1 MSQRETNRAK
11 DLEPRSRSHKSRM
24 FYAGL
29 LGVVALLLVWTTFW
43 FVFSGRKLVIVT
55 ALAFGSVPLIL
66 LAAKYFEAF
75 CTVRRRTAAF
85 AAALTYLCVLFS
97 LLFPPFSAPDEYHH
111 YLSSY
116 WLSNCLIGESVIDG
130 PDTIEM
136 RRDDWNLYSD
146 YGRRDESLDYQTFTI
161 DAASYQ
167 NIIDE
172 FSLMKQSEG
181 TVSVPDGLMF
191 SFSLGSENAVA
202 KVGSVFGLLLG
213 KALGL
218 GAYPVFY
225 LGRICSAL
233 FFIACAAA
241 AVHLAPVGKSAFMAI
256 SFFPMTLHLVS
267 SYSYDGGTIGLSF
280 LFLALAL
287 RVLCAEGSSVSRATF
302 VGLALTAIC
311 LAPCKAVYVLE
322 LVLIVVL
329 PTRRFAS
336 RREAVAYKLI
346 VLSCATI
353 AVLVS
358 KFATVASLSE
368 GTTVFMFPGEST
380 FSIADLLADPLG
392 AAALFFRTL
401 VVSGDS
407 YIISVVGAN
416 LGWLQSNLGT
426 PYFIIGLYILGSL
439 YAAQRSGDDALT
451 LSSRW
456 KCVFLLVVCA
466 VWFAVMLS
474 MAVAWTPKSMETIQ
488 GVQGRYILPVLPLLL
503 LALRSRRVTISGETY
518 GTVLVVFSM
527 LNAIYMVRFV
537 SLALVA

>member
-1 MSQRETNRAK
+1 
-11 DLEPRSRSHKSRM
+11 
-24 FYAGL
+24 
-29 LGVVALLLVWTTFW
+29 
-43 FVFSGRKLVIVT
+43 
-55 ALAFGSVPLIL
+55 
-66 LAAKYFEAF
+66 
-75 CTVRRRTAAF
+75 
-85 AAALTYLCVLFS
+85 
-97 LLFPPFSAPDEYHH
+97 
-111 YLSSY
+111 
-116 WLSNCLIGESVIDG
+116 
-130 PDTIEM
+130 
-136 RRDDWNLYSD
+136 
-146 YGRRDESLDYQTFTI
+146 
-161 DAASYQ
+161 
-167 NIIDE
+167 
-172 FSLMKQSEG
+172 
-181 TVSVPDGLMF
+181 
-191 SFSLGSENAVA
+191 
-202 KVGSVFGLLLG
+202 
-213 KALGL
+213 
-218 GAYPVFY
+218 
-225 LGRICSAL
+225 
-233 FFIACAAA
+233 
-241 AVHLAPVGKSAFMAI
+241 
-256 SFFPMTLHLVS
+256 MTLHLAS

-280 LFLALAL
+280 LFISLAL
-287 RVLCAEGSSVSRATF
+287 RVLFAEGPVSRATF
-302 VGLALTAIC
+302 VGLALSAIC

-322 LVLIVVL
+322 LALIVVL

-353 AVLVS
+353 AVFVS
-358 KFATVASLSE
+358 KFATVATLSE

-456 KCVFLLVVCA
+456 KCVLLLVVCA

-488 GVQGRYILPVLPLLL
+488 GVQGRYVLPVLPLLL
-503 LALRSRRVTISGETY
+503 LALLSRRVIISGDTY
-518 GTVLVVFSM
+518 ETVLVVFSM
-527 LNAIYMVRFV
+527 LNALYMVRFV

>member
-1 MSQRETNRAK
+1 MLQGKTGITEGFELKLRGSGG
-11 DLEPRSRSHKSRM
+11 LEFFLKLM
-24 FYAGL
+24 GAIA
-29 LGVVALLLVWTTFW
+29 VLLVWTIYW
-43 FVFSGRKLVIVT
+43 FVSCDRKLVLAV
-55 ALAFGSVPLIL
+55 ALAFGVVSLML
-66 LAAKYFEAF
+66 LVAQHFNMF
-75 CTVRRRTAAF
+75 GTTRRRVAVF
-85 AAALTYLCVLFS
+85 SIALTYACVLFS

-116 WLSNCLIGESVIDG
+116 WLSNCVSGESTVDS
-130 PDTIEM
+130 PEPIEM

-146 YGRRDESLDYQTFTI
+146 YGRRDESLEYQTFTI

-167 NIIDE
+167 KIIDD
-172 FSLMKQSEG
+172 FSIMKQSEG
-181 TVSVPDGLMF
+181 TVAVPDGLMF

-233 FFIACAAA
+233 LFIACAAT
-241 AVHLAPVGKSAFMAI
+241 AVHLAPVGKNAFMAI
-256 SFFPMTLHLVS
+256 SFFPMTLHLAS

-287 RVLCAEGSSVSRATF
+287 RVLFAEGPVSRATF
-302 VGLALTAIC
+302 VGLALSAIC

-322 LVLIVVL
+322 LALIVVL

-358 KFATVASLSE
+358 KFATVATLSE

-456 KCVFLLVVCA
+456 KCVLLLVVCA

-518 GTVLVVFSM
+518 ETVLVVFSM

>member
-146 YGRRDESLDYQTFTI
+146 FGRRDESLDYQTFTI
-161 DAASYQ
+161 DATSYQ
-167 NIIDE
+167 KIVDE
-172 FSLMKQSEG
+172 FSVLKQNEG
-181 TVSVPDGLMF
+181 TVDVPEELMF
-191 SFSLGSENAVA
+191 SFSLGNENVVA
-202 KVGSVFGLLLG
+202 KLGSVFGLFLG
-213 KALGL
+213 KTLGL

-233 FFIACAAA
+233 FFVACAVAA
-241 AVHLAPVGKSAFMAI
+241 AYLTPVGRNAIVAI
-256 SFFPMTLHLVS
+256 SFFPMTLHLAS

-280 LFLALAL
+280 LLLALAL
-287 RVLCAEGSSVSRATF
+287 RALFAEGQVSRATF
-302 VGLALTAIC
+302 AALALSAIC

-322 LVLIVVL
+322 LVLIVIL
-329 PTRRFAS
+329 PSCRFAS
-336 RREAVAYKLI
+336 RRAALIYKLT
-346 VLSCATI
+346 VLSCAAL
-353 AVLVS
+353 AVFVF
-358 KFATVASLSE
+358 KFATVATLSG

-380 FSIADLLADPLG
+380 YSLTDLLSDPWG
-392 AAALFFRTL
+392 TVALFFRTL

-416 LGWLQSNLGT
+416 LGWLQGNLGT
-426 PYFIIGLYILGSL
+426 PFFLIGAYVFGAA
-439 YAAQRSGDDALT
+439 YAAQRSDDDNLAI
-451 LSSRW
+451 SSLWR
-456 KCVFLLVVCA
+456 CVFLIIACA

-474 MAVAWTPKSMETIQ
+474 MAVAWTPNTMDTIQ

-503 LALRSRRVTISGETY
+503 LAMRSRRVSISGETF
-518 GTVLVVFSM
+518 GTVIVLFGM
-527 LNAIYMVRFV
+527 LNAVYMIRFI
-537 SLALVA
+537 SLALGA

>member
-1 MSQRETNRAK
+1 MLQGKTGITEGFELKLRGSGG
-11 DLEPRSRSHKSRM
+11 LEFFLKLM
-24 FYAGL
+24 GAIAVF
-29 LGVVALLLVWTTFW
+29 LVWTTYW
-43 FVFSGRKLVIVT
+43 FVSCDRKLVLAV
-55 ALAFGSVPLIL
+55 ALAFGVVPLML
-66 LAAKYFEAF
+66 LVAQHFNMF
-75 CTVRRRTAAF
+75 GTPRRRVAVF
-85 AAALTYLCVLFS
+85 SIALTYACVLFS

-116 WLSNCLIGESVIDG
+116 WLSNCVSGESTVDN
-130 PDTIEM
+130 PETLEM

-167 NIIDE
+167 KIIDD
-172 FSLMKQSEG
+172 FSLMKQSEC
-181 TVSVPDGLMF
+181 TVAVPEGLMF

-241 AVHLAPVGKSAFMAI
+241 AVHLAPVGKNAFMAI
-256 SFFPMTLHLVS
+256 SFFPMTLHLAS

-280 LFLALAL
+280 LFISLAL
-287 RVLCAEGSSVSRATF
+287 RVLFAEGPVSRATF
-302 VGLALTAIC
+302 VGLALSAIC

-380 FSIADLLADPLG
+380 YSIADLLADPL
-392 AAALFFRTL
+392 ASLALFFRTF
-401 VVSGDS
+401 VWAGDS

-416 LGWLQSNLGT
+416 LGWLQENLGA
-426 PYFIIGLYILGSL
+426 PYYLVWIYLI
-439 YAAQRSGDDALT
+439 AAVFSVQPADDDVIEVSVL
-451 LSSRW
+451 W
-456 KCVFLLVVCA
+456 KCAFFLVVCA

-488 GVQGRYILPVLPLLL
+488 GVQGRYVLPVLPLLL
-503 LALRSRRVTISGETY
+503 LALRSRRVIISGETY

-527 LNAIYMVRFV
+527 LNALYIVRFV